1 MTMTLCPCIQV
12 VDVLLPH
19 VVVDTMSQVVI
30 TLITKRN
37 FTIAVCDNTSN
48 QWQDSGSPCL
58 DLTDDS
64 ASSVRNG
71 RDGKQ
76 RCLEEQHNNVT

>member
-1 MTMTLCPCIQV
+1 MKIFMKHL
-12 VDVLLPH
+12 VLQKPLPK
-19 VVVDTMSQVVI
+19 VPRYQSEE
-30 TLITKRN
+30 
-37 FTIAVCDNTSN
+37 IAPSA
-48 QWQDSGSPCL
+48 SPCL